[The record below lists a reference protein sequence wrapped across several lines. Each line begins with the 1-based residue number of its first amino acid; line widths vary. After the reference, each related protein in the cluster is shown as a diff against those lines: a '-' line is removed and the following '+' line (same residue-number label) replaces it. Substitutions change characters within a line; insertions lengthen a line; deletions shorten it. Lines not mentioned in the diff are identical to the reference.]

1 MCYFTEVKNTNIYFF
16 TSFSAETTVGVFKEW
31 GGSLK
36 EMAYNWD
43 L

>member
-1 MCYFTEVKNTNIYFF
+1 MRLKTQTFFFF
-16 TSFSAETTVGVFKEW
+16 TSFSAETTVGVLKEW